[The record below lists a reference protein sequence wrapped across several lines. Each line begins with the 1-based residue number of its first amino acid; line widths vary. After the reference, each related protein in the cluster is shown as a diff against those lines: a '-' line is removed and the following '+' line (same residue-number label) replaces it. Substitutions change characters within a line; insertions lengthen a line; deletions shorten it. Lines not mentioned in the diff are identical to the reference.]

1 MSNPANMTRE
11 TAQRRSS
18 VVSTHAYRVLVDL
31 TGRDVSDPETFISS
45 STVTFHTTG
54 QQTHID
60 LIADRVLSVE
70 LDGQHLDPAA
80 FADHR
85 YPIEAPEGE
94 HELTIVAVC
103 RYSHTGEGL
112 HRFVDPADDRV
123 YLYTQ
128 LEIADAR
135 RVYACFEQPDLK
147 ATFQFTIAAPAH
159 WVVVS
164 NAAAVTPEAL
174 DDDTEGHQFAQWIFD
189 PTPPMSTYITA
200 IVAGDFHVVHD
211 TIASTSG
218 EVPASILCRQSVKDS
233 LDAERIFTTTKR
245 GFEVFEA
252 EFDHPYAFGTYDQ
265 AFVPEFNA
273 GAMENAGCV
282 TIRDEYLFRSRVTSA
297 SYEARDNT
305 ILHEL
310 AHMWFGDLVTM
321 KWWDDLWLNESFA
334 EWASHYC
341 QSKIVAKY
349 GGVDPWVSFA
359 NARKGWAYTQ
369 DQLPT
374 THPIAADMVDLE
386 TVEQNFDGITYA
398 KGASTLKQ
406 LVSLVGEQD
415 FMAGV
420 RAYFKEHAFGNTELN
435 DLLGALEQASGRD
448 LSWFAGEWLE
458 RAGVNTLHA
467 DFDVDDSGAFT
478 RFEIVQT
485 APAEWPTLRTHRLA
499 VGLFDSREG
508 RLTRRDGVELD
519 ISGERTSVDALVGA
533 VQPDL
538 VLLNDRDLTYAKVR
552 LDERSLATAVEQID
566 VLDDDLARALIWGAA
581 WDMCRDAEMKSSD
594 YVALVARGVGRE
606 SDLTAVG
613 SLLRQAQLAAT
624 GYTATARRPDARST
638 LVASIAGLLKQ
649 AEPGSDHQLAFANA
663 LIASV
668 HTEKGAELLQ
678 GWLRGEEVPAGL
690 TVDTDM
696 RWKIITAL
704 ARMGAVG
711 EDEIAAEQERDHTI
725 QGAELAAGARAA
737 RPTAEAKAAAWE
749 RAVNEPSIPNGTHR
763 TLAANFAQYDQDEV
777 LAPYYEKYLEVCE
790 QISRGDN
797 GWHDRG
803 HASTQTALTWL
814 FPIDGDEAWVARVDE
829 WLASSQPSDQVRRTV
844 VERRDATARALRV
857 QAQG

>member
-1 MSNPANMTRE
+1 MTRA
-11 TAQRRSS
+11 TAQQRSS

-31 TGRDVSDPETFISS
+31 TGRDVTDPDTFISS
-45 STVTFHTTG
+45 STVTFTSTG
-54 QQTHID
+54 EPTHID
-60 LIADRVLSVE
+60 LIADRVISVE
-70 LDGQHLDPAA
+70 LDGEHLDPAA

-85 YPIEAPEGE
+85 YPLQASAGD
-94 HELTIVAVC
+94 HELTIVATC

-112 HRFVDPADDRV
+112 HKFVDPADGLV

-147 ATFQFTIAAPAH
+147 ATFQLTVTAPDH
-159 WVVVS
+159 WVVIS
-164 NAAAVTPEAL
+164 NAPAVEPEHVE
-174 DDDTEGHQFAQWIFD
+174 EGVGQWIFD

-200 IVAGDFHVVHD
+200 IVAGDFHVVRD
-211 TIASTSG
+211 TITSTSG
-218 EVPASILCRQSVKDS
+218 DVPASILCRQSVKDS

-252 EFDHPYAFGTYDQ
+252 AFDHPYAFGTYDQ

-282 TIRDEYLFRSRVTSA
+282 TIRDEYLFRSRVTAA
-297 SYEARDNT
+297 SYEGRDNT

-341 QSKIVAKY
+341 QSKIVAKH

-374 THPIAADMVDLE
+374 THPIAADMIDLE

-406 LVSLVGEQD
+406 LVSFVGEDD
-415 FMAGV
+415 FIAGV
-420 RAYFKEHAFGNTELN
+420 RAYFKAHAFGNTELG

-458 RAGVNTLHA
+458 KAGVNTLRP
-467 DFDVDDSGAFT
+467 DFDTDESGAFT

-485 APAEWPTLRTHRLA
+485 APDEWPTLRTHRLA
-499 VGLFDSREG
+499 VGLFDSADG
-508 RLTRRDGVELD
+508 ALSRRDSIELD
-519 ISGERTSVDALVGA
+519 ITGERTSVDALIGVK
-533 VQPDL
+533 QPDL

-552 LDERSLATAVEQID
+552 LDERSLATAVGQID

-581 WDMCRDAEMKSSD
+581 WDMTRDAEMKAAD
-594 YVALVARGVGRE
+594 YVALVGLGVGRE
-606 SDLTAVG
+606 TDLTAVG

-624 GYTATARRPDARST
+624 GYTAPAGREAARAT
-638 LVASIAGLLKQ
+638 LVADLAGLLKQ

-668 HTEKGAELLQ
+668 HTQAGSELIK
-678 GWLRGEEVPAGL
+678 GWLEGEEVPAGL
-690 TVDTDM
+690 EVDTDM
-696 RWKIITAL
+696 RWKIVTSL
-704 ARMGAVG
+704 ARMGAIG
-711 EDEIAAEQERDHTI
+711 EAEIAAEQERDKTI
-725 QGAELAAGARAA
+725 QGSEFAAGARAA
-737 RPTAEAKAAAWE
+737 QPTADAKAAAWE

-763 TLAANFAQYDQDEV
+763 TLAANFGQYDQDEV
-777 LAPYYEKYLEVCE
+777 LAPYYEKYLELCTD
-790 QISRGDN
+790 ISKGVN

-814 FPIDGDEAWVARVDE
+814 FPIDGDEAWVQRVDE
-829 WLASSQPSDQVRRTV
+829 WLATSDPSDQVKRTV
-844 VERRDATARALRV
+844 TERRDAAARALRV
-857 QAQG
+857 QALSE